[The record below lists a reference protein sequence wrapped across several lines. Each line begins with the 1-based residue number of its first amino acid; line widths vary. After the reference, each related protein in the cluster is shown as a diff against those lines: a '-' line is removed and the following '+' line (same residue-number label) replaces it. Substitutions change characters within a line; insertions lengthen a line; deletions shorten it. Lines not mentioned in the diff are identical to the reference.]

1 MNVDEND
8 SPIDLLKMYAK
19 YPVAIWK
26 DNEETFSVSTVS
38 GTKACAR
45 GKDLRKCLEDLKKYI
60 AWRMRDSWFDT
71 PDFSEPITDTVE
83 IFVRTEFEVDGRK
96 FPASEPLRLQMPY
109 IWGKRK
115 DDSVCCCFPSIQESF
130 YCYNEKE
137 LKQMVRSQ
145 AEGFLRGMSPSQL
158 INCLPPSTL
167 ETSVVGVKI
176 PKPKV
181 NEFTLRYP
189 TLESVCTSIS
199 SRANRKQFSRN
210 WNRDAETTKLA
221 ERLSATS
228 GNILLV
234 GPRGVGKTTLLVN
247 AVRALMR
254 TERNQATDEDDKD
267 ALRHDRFW
275 MTSADRLVAGMQY
288 LGQWEERAES
298 VVDELSEIQ
307 GILCFESLEPLLR
320 LGGRDAVDGLAS
332 FFIPYLQNNE
342 LRMVVETS
350 PEELD
355 ACRRLLPNFESLF
368 QIVQVEPMNQIES
381 RMVLIAVAE
390 QFTKQHKIEFEP
402 EAAELCCQLFR
413 RFLPYESFPGNCV
426 DFWSKLFETA
436 RLEKQ
441 ALVTRNQLVDRF
453 IQKTGLP
460 EPLIRDDFCL
470 PPEEIESY
478 FTSRVIDQA
487 EACHSLTNV
496 VTTFKAG
503 LNDARRPIGV
513 QLFCGPTGVGKTEL
527 SKALSDYMFGAGEA
541 KDRLVRLDMSEY
553 GGPLAAERL
562 VMQANGQPSEFIK
575 KIREQPLVIVL
586 LDEIEK
592 ASAEVFD
599 VLMGVFDEGRL
610 TDRWGRTTDFRSTV
624 IVMTS
629 NLGVRRTASVGF
641 DSNADDSFESEVKKF
656 FRPEFFNRIDK
667 LISFRALDRDSIG
680 KIARLEMEKIGQREG
695 LVKRNLGFRWT
706 EAVLQHIANEG
717 YDAKYGA
724 RPLQRTIEQL
734 VVAPLARVLA
744 EQADLRDADVV
755 CDVADGTV
763 SITIQSPGSNS

>member
-1 MNVDEND
+1 
-8 SPIDLLKMYAK
+8 MYAK

-26 DNEETFSVSTVS
+26 DNEDTFSVSTVS
-38 GTKACAR
+38 GSSACAR
-45 GKDLRKCLEDLKKYI
+45 GKDLRKCLDDLKKFI

-71 PDFSEPITDTVE
+71 PDFDDPAVDSVE
-83 IFVRTEFEVDGRK
+83 VHVRTQFEVEGRK
-96 FPASEPLRLQMPY
+96 YPASEPIRLNVPY

-115 DDSVCCCFPSIQESF
+115 TGSVCCCFPTLRESF

-137 LKQMVRSQ
+137 LRQMVRSQ
-145 AEGFLRGMSPSQL
+145 AEGFLRGKTPSQL
-158 INCLPPSTL
+158 INCLPPSDL
-167 ETSVVGVKI
+167 ETTTVNVKM

-181 NEFTLRYP
+181 DEFTSRYP
-189 TLESVCTSIS
+189 TLETVASSVS

-210 WNRDAETTKLA
+210 WMRETQTTELT
-221 ERLSATS
+221 ERLAASS
-228 GNILLV
+228 GNIMLV
-234 GPRGVGKTTLLVN
+234 GPTGVGKTTLLVN
-247 AVRALMR
+247 AVRALLRKER
-254 TERNQATDEDDKD
+254 TNAEQDEEKEE
-267 ALRHDRFW
+267 LSRHDRFW
-275 MTSADRLVAGMQY
+275 MTSADRLIAGMQY

-298 VVDELSEIQ
+298 VVEELSEIQ
-307 GILCFESLEPLLR
+307 GVLCFESLEPLLR

-342 LRMVVETS
+342 LRMIVEAS

-368 QIVQVEPMNQIES
+368 QIVQIEPMNQVQS
-381 RMVLIAVAE
+381 RKVLLEVAQQYKK
-390 QFTKQHKIEFEP
+390 QFKVAFEP

-413 RFLPYESFPGNCV
+413 RFLPYQTFPGNCV
-426 DFWSKLFETA
+426 NFWTRLFETA

-441 ALVTRNQLVDRF
+441 TIVTRNQLVDQF
-453 IQKTGLP
+453 ILKTGLP

-470 PPEEIESY
+470 PPEEIEAY
-478 FTSRVIDQA
+478 FTGRVIDQD

-553 GGPLAAERL
+553 GGPFAAERL

-629 NLGVRRTASVGF
+629 NLGVRRTAAVGF
-641 DSNADDSFESEVKKF
+641 NSGADDSFEAEVKKF

-667 LISFRALDRDSIG
+667 LISFRALDRESIG
-680 KIARLEMEKIGQREG
+680 KIAELEMKKIGQREG
-695 LVKRNLGFRWT
+695 LVKRNLSFRWT
-706 EAVLQHIANEG
+706 AEVLQHIATKG

-744 EQADLRDADVV
+744 EQTKVRDTVV
-755 CDVADGTV
+755 LCDVKDGVIEILLDGQKNT
-763 SITIQSPGSNS
+763 